1 MTNSI
6 FNKRKLVIATMH
18 GKEKVLAPLLKT
30 ALGVEV
36 IIAEEL
42 NTDQW
47 GTFSGEINRTLD
59 PIATAKLKCA
69 KAAAITGATLAI
81 ASEGSF
87 GPHPIIGFVAADE
100 EILVLIDYENELEI
114 KAKELSTETN
124 FLGKQINSL
133 EAAKAFAEQVLFPS
147 HALIIRNAK
156 DESVEIIKGI
166 NNWVSLEKN
175 VSDFLLKYPQVYLET
190 DMRAMH
196 NPSRLKVIEK
206 ACLKLIDKIQQLCKN
221 CGIPGFDVVDVI
233 PGLPC
238 SLCGCPTKSTIAY
251 VYECQKCK
259 HQEEEKKYPLGKTTE
274 DPMNCDRCNP

>member
-6 FNKRKLVIATMH
+6 FDKRKLVIATMH
-18 GKEKVLAPLLKT
+18 GKEKVLAPLLET

-36 IIAEEL
+36 IIAEDL

-47 GTFSGEINRTLD
+47 GSFSGEINRTVD
-59 PIATAKLKCA
+59 PLATAKLKCA

-156 DESVEIIKGI
+156 EESDEIIKGI
-166 NNWVSLEKN
+166 NSWEMLEKH
-175 VSDFLLKYPQVYLET
+175 VTRFLQKYPHVYLET

-206 ACLKLIDKIQQLCKN
+206 ACLKLIEKTGQLCTN
-221 CGIPGFDVVDVI
+221 CARSGFDVVDVI
-233 PGLPC
+233 PGLIC

-259 HQEEEKKYPLGKTTE
+259 QQEEKKYPLGKTTE
-274 DPMNCDRCNP
+274 DPMYCDRCNP